1 MLKSYEA
8 IYTNNQLS
16 WLSSKPDVDN
26 VKVLVIFEENVSNP
40 PVINNSIKSLYYQSD
55 YKNIKWTTV
64 RMIKSSELLIIEYL
78 LVCLLSSEEYA
89 QKLAYYATVSYV
101 EEYDA
106 SVGTGLIAKSIPML
120 EDVVAF
126 WRRKALN

>member
-1 MLKSYEA
+1 MQEGKDVSDSLNSYK
-8 IYTNNQLS
+8 NQLA
-16 WLSSKPDVDN
+16 
-26 VKVLVIFEENVSNP
+26 
-40 PVINNSIKSLYYQSD
+40 YYQSD
-55 YKNIKWTTV
+55 YKKIKWTTV